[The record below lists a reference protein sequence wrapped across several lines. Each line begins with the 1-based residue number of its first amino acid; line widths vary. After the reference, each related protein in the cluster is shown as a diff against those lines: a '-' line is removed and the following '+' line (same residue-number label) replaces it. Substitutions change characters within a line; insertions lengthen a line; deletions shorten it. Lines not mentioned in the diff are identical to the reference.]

1 MLSLELTNKNS
12 FFCVDRMQNEHGLE
26 RPKAACLLLKH
37 TFAIIFSVFPSG
49 YSGTIEIIILLPP
62 QLKKADR
69 KWEKFLFSLLPT
81 TKLNISYSWGSCCRH
96 PSFPRKNRGKE
107 FNWGSSHTTI
117 LSKKD
122 NWSRCTNSIMFL
134 KRHKMRGAAT
144 STAFER
150 SFPEY
155 HHQNFIFKASAS
167 NLHSKMHKHSQCK
180 QQPAGLKSKT
190 TQTRK
195 TPQNTQVG
203 PPELPGLILFL
214 KVISPCTPFTDV

>member
-81 TKLNISYSWGSCCRH
+81 TKLNISYS
-96 PSFPRKNRGKE
+96 
-107 FNWGSSHTTI
+107 
-117 LSKKD
+117 
-122 NWSRCTNSIMFL
+122 
-134 KRHKMRGAAT
+134 
-144 STAFER
+144 
-150 SFPEY
+150 
-155 HHQNFIFKASAS
+155 
-167 NLHSKMHKHSQCK
+167 
-180 QQPAGLKSKT
+180 
-190 TQTRK
+190 
-195 TPQNTQVG
+195 
-203 PPELPGLILFL
+203 
-214 KVISPCTPFTDV
+214 